1 MNEGEREKAKHVFS
15 RVLAGR
21 IESERVGPDPRQSV
35 IRVGAVEAL
44 GMITL
49 LGVGHVFDLEAS
61 IRSAIQ
67 RRAPKVV
74 ALELDP
80 ARFAYLMNRPPH
92 ARRASVFGL
101 LAEFQARI
109 AQQYGV
115 QVGDEMVAAAKVA
128 REVGSEI
135 ALIDQDSRVTLS
147 RAWQSM
153 SFPERVR
160 LVVFAVSG
168 LFVRRKRVEAELDRF
183 YQDES
188 GYIEQFAKELPT
200 VKRVLIDERD
210 AHMADAL
217 RQLHAAKGEVVAVV
231 GDGHVDGLGRLLHDV
246 PLEVVRL
253 RELQQGPPPG
263 SSASTTVSYRL

>member
-1 MNEGEREKAKHVFS
+1 
-15 RVLAGR
+15 
-21 IESERVGPDPRQSV
+21 
-35 IRVGAVEAL
+35 
-44 GMITL
+44 MITL

-80 ARFAYLMNRPPH
+80 ARFAYLMNRTPRSP
-92 ARRASVFGL
+92 RPSIFSL
-101 LAEFQARI
+101 LAEFQTRI
-109 AQQYGV
+109 AAEYGV
-115 QVGDEMVAAAKVA
+115 QVGDEMVAAAKAA
-128 REVGSEI
+128 REMGSEV
-135 ALIDQDSRVTLS
+135 ALIDQDSRITLN
-147 RAWQSM
+147 RAWQAM

-183 YQDES
+183 YQDER
-188 GYIEQFAKELPT
+188 GYLEQFAKELPT

-210 AHMADAL
+210 AHMAEAL
-217 RQLHAAKGEVVAVV
+217 RALHDAKGEVVAVV
-231 GDGHVDGLGRLLHDV
+231 GDGHVEGLGRLLQGV

-253 RELQQGPPPG
+253 RELQQGAPPG
-263 SSASTTVSYRL
+263 SSATATISYRL

>member
-1 MNEGEREKAKHVFS
+1 MN
-15 RVLAGR
+15 
-21 IESERVGPDPRQSV
+21 
-35 IRVGAVEAL
+35 AL
-44 GMITL
+44 MITL

-80 ARFAYLMNRPPH
+80 ARFAYLMNRTPQT
-92 ARRASVFGL
+92 RRPSVFGL
-101 LAEFQARI
+101 LAQFQTRI
-109 AQQYGV
+109 AEQYGV
-115 QVGDEMVAAAKVA
+115 QVGDEMVAAAKAA
-128 REVGSEI
+128 REVGCEV
-135 ALIDQDSRVTLS
+135 ALIDQDSRVTLA

-183 YQDES
+183 YQDER

-217 RQLHAAKGEVVAVV
+217 RQLHVEKGEVVAVV
-231 GDGHVDGLGRLLHDV
+231 GDGHVEGLGRLLQDV

-253 RELQQGPPPG
+253 RELQQGPAPG

>member
-1 MNEGEREKAKHVFS
+1 M
-15 RVLAGR
+15 L
-21 IESERVGPDPRQSV
+21 
-35 IRVGAVEAL
+35 
-44 GMITL
+44 TL
-49 LGVGHVFDLEAS
+49 VGVGHVFDLAPS
-61 IRSAIQ
+61 IRAAIQ

-80 ARFAYLMNRPPH
+80 ARFAFLMNRPPQPV
-92 ARRASVFGL
+92 RLSVFGM
-101 LAEFQARI
+101 LAQFQARI
-109 AQQYGV
+109 AEQYGV
-115 QVGDEMVAAAKVA
+115 QVGDEMVAAAKIA
-128 REVGSEI
+128 REMGCEL
-135 ALIDQDSRVTLS
+135 ALIDQDSRVTLT

-153 SFPERVR
+153 SFAERVR

-183 YQDES
+183 YQDER

-231 GDGHVDGLGRLLHDV
+231 GDGHVDGLQKLLQGTPLDV
-246 PLEVVRL
+246 IRL
-253 RELQQGPPPG
+253 RELVRGSPPVTG
-263 SSASTTVSYRL
+263 GTTSATVSYRL